1 MCSTE
6 NGFFWEENLL
16 VQSHKS
22 SAFEVADGV
31 CKAARG
37 LLAVSAFL
45 GDRRRLRREPTTRLA
60 EAGPCPQC
68 ADYGVLIIS
77 EYGNHKQFNWSL
89 SPIQLI
95 LVNTD
100 CVVAEAGP
108 CPQCADYG
116 VLIITGYGKP
126 QKVNWS
132 LSPIQLI
139 LVNTDCVVA
148 EAGPC
153 HQYSST

>member
-6 NGFFWEENLL
+6 IGFFWEENLL

-31 CKAARG
+31 CMAARG

-108 CPQCADYG
+108 CHQYADYG
-116 VLIITGYGKP
+116 VLHNHIGIWKP
-126 QKVNWS
+126 QTDYCKKFNWS
-132 LSPIQLI
+132 L
-139 LVNTDCVVA
+139 
-148 EAGPC
+148 
-153 HQYSST
+153 